1 MRRTRNQ
8 SEGWSTYQKAGN
20 KLHLLISTSC
30 LEISAH
36 EVEGC
41 WDGQRELEG
50 VQHEFLHSKDLVAV
64 VRLITDVDKVA
75 DFRRVDLCVRR

>member
-1 MRRTRNQ
+1 M
-8 SEGWSTYQKAGN
+8 
-20 KLHLLISTSC
+20 
-30 LEISAH
+30 
-36 EVEGC
+36 EGC

-75 DFRRVDLCVRR
+75 DLRRVDLCVRR